1 MLTAFSVIM
10 VEAIIYLFVII
21 STSSSIGYAIC
32 FFHKQDQLEQIK
44 QAFLN
49 YKKDQ
54 EKRLS
59 KYIIDE

>member
-1 MLTAFSVIM
+1 M
-10 VEAIIYLFVII
+10 VEVIIYLFVII

>member
-1 MLTAFSVIM
+1 MT
-10 VEAIIYLFVII
+10 ETIIYLFLII

-32 FFHKQDQLEQIK
+32 FFHKQEQIEQIK

-49 YKKDQ
+49 YKKNQ
-54 EKRLS
+54 EERLS